1 MRLVTYDRGGTRR
14 LGAWAGDV
22 LVDLP
27 DAVGHPAFPTTMEA
41 LVARN
46 AGTTLDAAREALR
59 RPQIVEEAAVREP
72 RLLVPI
78 IPSSLRT
85 FVGRGE
91 AESPEGRR
99 LVVGPGEVV
108 EWPASAR
115 YLGCELEIACILGRP
130 GRKLS
135 RARAATSI
143 FGYTLMGDWSAWGAR
158 RASGKA
164 RTPLDFATSLG
175 PCVVTADEL
184 DPSSIRLVA
193 RIGDEVW
200 SEGTLETAGPSFPEI
215 IAEVSRTE
223 EVCAGEVYGSAGF
236 GFGYRLDPGKALRPG
251 TVVELEAEGIGV
263 LSNRVGERRKA
274 SEPARSRA
282 RTRPGLVAV
291 PTRPQPGL
299 VVR

>member
-41 LVARN
+41 LVGSGG
-46 AGTTLDAAREALR
+46 GTTLAAEREALR
-59 RPQIVEEAAVREP
+59 RPQIAEESAVREP
-72 RLLVPI
+72 RLLVPL

-91 AESPEGRR
+91 ALSPEGRR
-99 LVVGPGEVV
+99 QVVGPDEVV

-135 RARAATSI
+135 RSRAAASI
-143 FGYTLMGDWSAWGAR
+143 FGYTLMGDWTAWGAR
-158 RASGKA
+158 PASGEA

-175 PCVVTADEL
+175 PCLVTADEL

-193 RIGDEVW
+193 RIGDEMW
-200 SEGTLETAGPSFPEI
+200 SEGTLEATGPSFPEI

-223 EVCAGEVYGSAGF
+223 EVMPGEVYGSAA
-236 GFGYRLDPGKALRPG
+236 FGYGYRIDPGRAFRPG
-251 TVVELEAEGIGV
+251 TRVDLEAEGIGT
-263 LSNRVGERRKA
+263 LSTRIGQRV
-274 SEPARSRA
+274 
-282 RTRPGLVAV
+282 
-291 PTRPQPGL
+291 
-299 VVR
+299 